1 LPRKVRTHPSH
12 RFPDIDEYGSSG
24 EIAFL
29 EEGRI
34 SLVRPHATSF
44 RRIYG
49 GVNSTMHT
57 VLIVAIVFG
66 GIVLALAI
74 IGSTVL
80 MAVKIVR
87 GGVSRKG
94 QRSAAEEAKMIQEIY
109 QGLSQME
116 ERVETLETLILDSK
130 GKDGVS

>member
-1 LPRKVRTHPSH
+1 
-12 RFPDIDEYGSSG
+12 
-24 EIAFL
+24 
-29 EEGRI
+29 
-34 SLVRPHATSF
+34 
-44 RRIYG
+44 
-49 GVNSTMHT
+49 MHT

-87 GGVSRKG
+87 GGVSRKS
-94 QRSAAEEAKMIQEIY
+94 QISAAEEARMIQEIY

-130 GKDGVS
+130 GKEGVS